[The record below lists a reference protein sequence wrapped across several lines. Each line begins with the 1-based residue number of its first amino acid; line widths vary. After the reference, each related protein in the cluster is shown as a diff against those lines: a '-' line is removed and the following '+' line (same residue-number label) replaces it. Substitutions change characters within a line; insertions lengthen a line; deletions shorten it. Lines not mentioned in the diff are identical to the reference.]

1 MVGNSSSSGTT
12 AAGFYAAA
20 AASETDGDTFDG
32 DAEFDEYDDWDY
44 AEMLSAMSKNLKTY
58 VLQPLV
64 VGAAAALGM
73 SIGFAIFDATA
84 SIFTRRSTRG
94 STPSYGAREK

>member
-44 AEMLSAMSKNLKTY
+44 AEMLSAM
-58 VLQPLV
+58 
-64 VGAAAALGM
+64 
-73 SIGFAIFDATA
+73 
-84 SIFTRRSTRG
+84 
-94 STPSYGAREK
+94 

>member
-1 MVGNSSSSGTT
+1 MVGGSTSSGAA

-44 AEMLSAMSKNLKTY
+44 AEMLSTMSKNLKTY

-64 VGAAAALGM
+64 VGAAAAFGM
-73 SIGFAIFDATA
+73 SVG
-84 SIFTRRSTRG
+84 RRLWPTSTNM
-94 STPSYGAREK
+94 

>member
-1 MVGNSSSSGTT
+1 MVGNSTSSGAT

-44 AEMLSAMSKNLKTY
+44 AEVLSAM
-58 VLQPLV
+58 
-64 VGAAAALGM
+64 
-73 SIGFAIFDATA
+73 
-84 SIFTRRSTRG
+84 
-94 STPSYGAREK
+94 

>member
-1 MVGNSSSSGTT
+1 MVGGSTSSGAT

-44 AEMLSAMSKNLKTY
+44 AEILSTVSKNVKTY

-64 VGAAAALGM
+64 VGAAAAFGM
-73 SIGFAIFDATA
+73 SVGFAIFDATA
-84 SIFTRRSTRG
+84 SVFTRKSPKVT
-94 STPSYGAREK
+94 TQPSLSKSN